1 MHHSSIQCLPP
12 GRFFPQR
19 AILGQ
24 RTWDRDTFDPF
35 HQIKRVWLT
44 AWQKWVAFW
53 AQLASGSAAIDGKT
67 RWQQKTKKTFEVFR
81 VSIPVLNNRPK
92 NAREGSTRIDQVSVS
107 AMLIWVAVY
116 ARISHIIPYHPTTSP
131 VWLVY
136 RCLYKQIYTFSHVH
150 PHTHTYIYIYIWSYM
165 HIVPLFLINLSIQS
179 PFLLLSTVP
188 LAVHERF
195 VKLKRMTSSRA
206 RQAWSILVP
215 SMPEICWE
223 SDLDLSNMGFSEA
236 MQDCVR
242 WYDMVLECIWC
253 GRIM

>member
-1 MHHSSIQCLPP
+1 MAKRGDNKKQKRPLKCFGCLYLSWTTGQKMLGKDRPGLTRYRYQLCWFGLLYMHVYP
-12 GRFFPQR
+12 
-19 AILGQ
+19 IL
-24 RTWDRDTFDPF
+24 
-35 HQIKRVWLT
+35 
-44 AWQKWVAFW
+44 
-53 AQLASGSAAIDGKT
+53 
-67 RWQQKTKKTFEVFR
+67 
-81 VSIPVLNNRPK
+81 
-92 NAREGSTRIDQVSVS
+92 
-107 AMLIWVAVY
+107 
-116 ARISHIIPYHPTTSP
+116 SHIIPLPLQCG
-131 VWLVY
+131 WFIDVY
-136 RCLYKQIYTFSHVH
+136 INRFIPFPMYT
-150 PHTHTYIYIYIWSYM
+150 HTHIYIYIHIWSYM